1 MLRRALPLMTYCSG
15 DPGET
20 YPITL
25 HAAFLGD
32 T

>member
-25 HAAFLGD
+25 GRAFLCH